1 MEYSPKHLIMVTS
14 ANNNKFYNMIP
25 HGDSW
30 TAEYGRVGASCQKRT
45 YSMREWDKKYREKI
59 AKGYKDVTDI
69 SQDLIEEDTST
80 DNTYKPI
87 SNESVRKIIERLQQ
101 IAKKT
106 ISANYTVSSNKV
118 TQAMVDTAQDLLN
131 NLIGF
136 NGTVNDFNKKL
147 IEIFNTIPRKM
158 KNVSDYLS
166 KSKDDY
172 NEIIQREA
180 DLLDVMRGQ
189 VVVRNTSVVKNTED
203 SKEITILEELG
214 LEMDDVTDAEVS
226 MIKTLMAESSH
237 KFRKAWKVTNIET
250 QKNFDNY
257 MKDNNLKEKDKKLL
271 FHGSRNENWMSI
283 ISTGLKIRPTNAIHT
298 GSMFADGL
306 YFAPK
311 CAKSIGYT
319 SSGYWTRGTEA
330 VCYMALFEV
339 AYGNP
344 YVIYSHDSSC
354 YYLNYDKIK
363 SKGCNCLHAKAD
375 KGMLRNDEIVFY
387 NTNQVTIKYLIEIDG

>member
-1 MEYSPKHLIMVTS
+1 MYSPKHLIMVTS
-14 ANNNKFYNMIP
+14 ENNNKFYNMIP

-45 YSMREWDKKYREKI
+45 YSIREWDKKYREKI

-80 DNTYKPI
+80 ENTYKPI
-87 SNESVRKIIERLQQ
+87 SNESVRKIIDRLQQ

-131 NLIGF
+131 NLVGF
-136 NGTVNDFNKKL
+136 NGTVDEFNKKL

-158 KNVSDYLS
+158 KQVSDYLV
-166 KSKDDY
+166 KSSDEFAKT
-172 NEIIQREA
+172 IQREA

-189 VVVRNTSVVKNTED
+189 VVVRNTSVVKNIED
-203 SKEITILEELG
+203 NKDITILEELG
-214 LEMDDVTDAEVS
+214 LEMDDTTNDEDS
-226 MIKTLMAESSH
+226 MIKKLMDESAH
-237 KFRKAWKVTNIET
+237 RFRKAWKVKNIET
-250 QKNFDNY
+250 QNNFDEYIKN
-257 MKDNNLKEKDKKLL
+257 NNLKEKDIKLL

-283 ISTGLKIRPTNAIHT
+283 ISTGLKIRPTNAIYT
-298 GSMFADGL
+298 GSMFGDGI

-319 SSGYWTRGTEA
+319 SSGYWTRGNES
-330 VCYMALFEV
+330 VCYMALFDV
-339 AYGNP
+339 AYGKP
-344 YVIYSHDSSC
+344 HVVYSHDSAC
-354 YYLNYDKIK
+354 YSLNYDKIK
-363 SKGCNCLHAKAD
+363 NKGCNCLHAKAD

-387 NTNQVTIKYLIEIDG
+387 NTNQVTIKYLIEISG

>member
-1 MEYSPKHLIMVTS
+1 MYSPKHLIMVTS
-14 ANNNKFYNMIP
+14 ENNNKFYNMIP

-45 YSMREWDKKYREKI
+45 YSIREWDKKYREKI

-80 DNTYKPI
+80 ENAYKPI
-87 SNESVRKIIERLQQ
+87 SNESVRKIIDRLQK

-131 NLIGF
+131 NLVGF
-136 NGTVNDFNKKL
+136 TGTVDEFNKRL

-158 KNVSDYLS
+158 KNVSDYLVTS
-166 KSKDDY
+166 VDEFDKT
-172 NEIIQREA
+172 IQREA

-189 VVVRNTSVVKNTED
+189 VVVRNTSVIKNVED
-203 SKEITILEELG
+203 SKDITILEELG
-214 LEMDDVTDAEVS
+214 LEMDDTTDDEDS
-226 MIKTLMAESSH
+226 MIKKFMAESAH
-237 KFRKAWKVTNIET
+237 RFRKAWKVTNIET
-250 QKNFDNY
+250 QNNFDEYIKN
-257 MKDNNLKEKDKKLL
+257 NNLKEKDIKLL

-283 ISTGLKIRPTNAIHT
+283 ISTGLKIRPTNAIYT
-298 GSMFADGL
+298 GSMFGDGI

-319 SSGYWTRGTEA
+319 SSGYWTRGNES
-330 VCYMALFEV
+330 VCYMALFDV
-339 AYGNP
+339 AYGKP
-344 YVIYSHDSSC
+344 HVIYSHDSSC
-354 YYLNYDKIK
+354 YSLNYDKIK
-363 SKGCNCLHAKAD
+363 NKGCNCLHAKAD

-387 NTNQVTIKYLIEIDG
+387 NTNQVTIKYLIEISG

>member
-1 MEYSPKHLIMVTS
+1 MYSPKHLIMVTS
-14 ANNNKFYNMIP
+14 ENNNKFYNMIP

-45 YSMREWDKKYREKI
+45 YSIREWDKKYREKI

-80 DNTYKPI
+80 ENTYKPI
-87 SNESVRKIIERLQQ
+87 SNESVRKIIDRLQQ

-131 NLIGF
+131 NLVGF
-136 NGTVNDFNKKL
+136 NGTVDEFNKKL

-158 KNVSDYLS
+158 KQVSDYLVTS
-166 KSKDDY
+166 SVEFD
-172 NEIIQREA
+172 EVIQREA

-189 VVVRNTSVVKNTED
+189 VVVRNTSVVKNIED
-203 SKEITILEELG
+203 NKDITILEELG
-214 LEMDDVTDAEVS
+214 REMDDTTNDEDS
-226 MIKTLMAESSH
+226 MIKKLMDESAH
-237 KFRKAWKVTNIET
+237 RFRKAWKVKNIET
-250 QKNFDNY
+250 QNNFDEYIKN
-257 MKDNNLKEKDKKLL
+257 NNLKEKDIKLL

-283 ISTGLKIRPTNAIHT
+283 ISTGLKIRPTNAIYT
-298 GSMFADGL
+298 GSMFGDGI

-319 SSGYWTRGTEA
+319 SSGYWTRGNES
-330 VCYMALFEV
+330 VCYMALFDV
-339 AYGNP
+339 AYGKP
-344 YVIYSHDSSC
+344 HVVYSHDSAC
-354 YYLNYDKIK
+354 YSLNYDKIK
-363 SKGCNCLHAKAD
+363 NKGCNCLHAKAD

-387 NTNQVTIKYLIEIDG
+387 NTNQVTIKYLIEISG

>member
-1 MEYSPKHLIMVTS
+1 MYSPQHLIMVTS
-14 ANNNKFYNMIP
+14 ENNNKFYNMIP

-45 YSMREWDKKYREKI
+45 YSIREWDKKYREKI

-80 DNTYKPI
+80 ENTYKPI
-87 SNESVRKIIERLQQ
+87 SNESVRKIIDRLQQ

-131 NLIGF
+131 NLVGF
-136 NGTVNDFNKKL
+136 NGTVDEFNKKL

-158 KNVSDYLS
+158 KQVSDYLV
-166 KSKDDY
+166 KSSDEFAKT
-172 NEIIQREA
+172 IQREA

-189 VVVRNTSVVKNTED
+189 VVVRNTSVVKNIED
-203 SKEITILEELG
+203 NKDITILEELG
-214 LEMDDVTDAEVS
+214 LEMDDTTNDEDS
-226 MIKTLMAESSH
+226 MIKKLMDESAH
-237 KFRKAWKVTNIET
+237 RFRKAWKVKNIET
-250 QKNFDNY
+250 QNNFDEYIKN
-257 MKDNNLKEKDKKLL
+257 NNLKEKDIKLL

-283 ISTGLKIRPTNAIHT
+283 ISTGLKIRPTNAIYT
-298 GSMFADGL
+298 GSMFGDGI

-319 SSGYWTRGTEA
+319 SSGYWTRGNES
-330 VCYMALFEV
+330 VCYMALFDV
-339 AYGNP
+339 AYGKP
-344 YVIYSHDSSC
+344 HVVYSHDSAC
-354 YYLNYDKIK
+354 YSLNYDKIK
-363 SKGCNCLHAKAD
+363 NKGCNCLHAKAD

-387 NTNQVTIKYLIEIDG
+387 NTNQVTIKYLIEISG

>member
-1 MEYSPKHLIMVTS
+1 MYSPKHLIMVTS
-14 ANNNKFYNMIP
+14 ENNNKFYNMIP

-45 YSMREWDKKYREKI
+45 YSIREWDKKYREKI

-80 DNTYKPI
+80 ENTYKPI
-87 SNESVRKIIERLQQ
+87 SNESVRKIIDRLQQ

-131 NLIGF
+131 NLVGF
-136 NGTVNDFNKKL
+136 NGTVDEFNKKL

-158 KNVSDYLS
+158 KQVSDYLVTS
-166 KSKDDY
+166 SVEFD
-172 NEIIQREA
+172 ETIQREA

-189 VVVRNTSVVKNTED
+189 VVVKNTSVVKNIED
-203 SKEITILEELG
+203 NKDITILEELG
-214 LEMDDVTDAEVS
+214 LEMDDTTNDEDS
-226 MIKTLMAESSH
+226 MIKKLMDESAH
-237 KFRKAWKVTNIET
+237 RFRKAWKVKNIET
-250 QKNFDNY
+250 QNNFDEYIKN
-257 MKDNNLKEKDKKLL
+257 NNLKEKDIKLL

-283 ISTGLKIRPTNAIHT
+283 ISTGLKIRPTNAIYT
-298 GSMFADGL
+298 GSMFGDGI

-319 SSGYWTRGTEA
+319 SSGYWTRGNES
-330 VCYMALFEV
+330 VCYMALFDV
-339 AYGNP
+339 AYGKP
-344 YVIYSHDSSC
+344 HVVYSHDSAC
-354 YYLNYDKIK
+354 YSLNYDKIK
-363 SKGCNCLHAKAD
+363 NKGCNCLHAKAD

-387 NTNQVTIKYLIEIDG
+387 NTNQVTIKYLIEISG